1 MKHLILTVS
10 GDNSD
15 ADIDL
20 GYEKQFH
27 NGLNGYNN
35 ESLYIP
41 IVPTLSEE
49 SAVSMIADEY
59 ALDHIPINS
68 TICGKS
74 HACAHSAAART

>member
-27 NGLNGYNN
+27 NGYNN

-41 IVPTLSEE
+41 IVPTLS
-49 SAVSMIADEY
+49 
-59 ALDHIPINS
+59 
-68 TICGKS
+68 
-74 HACAHSAAART
+74 

>member
-15 ADIDL
+15 ADIDI

-27 NGLNGYNN
+27 NDYNN

-41 IVPTLSEE
+41 IVPTLSQE
-49 SAVSMIADEY
+49 SAISMIADEY
-59 ALDHIPINS
+59 AVDHIPINP
-68 TICGKS
+68 TTCGKS
-74 HACAHSAAART
+74 HVCAHSAAART